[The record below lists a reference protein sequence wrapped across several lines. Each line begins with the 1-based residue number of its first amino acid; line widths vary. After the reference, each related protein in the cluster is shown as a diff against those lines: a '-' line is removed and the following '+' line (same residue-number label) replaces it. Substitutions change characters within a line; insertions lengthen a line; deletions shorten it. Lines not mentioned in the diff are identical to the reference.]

1 MTPDLGWWSSLI
13 GLLGIEALVVILLCT
28 LAAAPGRSPHWRRWV
43 WVSGLLAISLT
54 WMLELGGAGERW
66 RIWRQQGV
74 SQRQMV
80 IRKIQAGGERV
91 TPATPPAEGA
101 VSVMNLATISPP
113 SSPVWWPGWL
123 WLSGTGLVLLKALAA
138 RVVWMWRASR
148 CRSFQSTETHGTH
161 LDLPMGSVATAAGV
175 GGLEKGGNGVPPLM
189 SEEPS
194 SISPS
199 SVAARAVATVDRL
212 RTQMGLRPIRVA
224 VLPMNSGPMAFG
236 VLRPTVA
243 IPADF
248 ERRFSPAQQQA
259 ILAHELGHLATRDPM
274 WLLIADAV
282 CAMAWWH
289 PGVWWARQQFVSAAE
304 LCADEAARLVPDGPV
319 ALAEALVAFGRELAT
334 ADGAGAGGN
343 GSPSALSQRVLRL
356 LNDQPHRAPLGQA
369 GRVCWSGALA
379 LGILGLLAAPSPADR
394 RGISPFLSSLQADA
408 DSAVVPYKNVQD
420 LLRDPLFQT
429 VLQSLRHA
437 ESPIGQSSPKPTA
450 SLELAAADG
459 PATRPP
465 SASTRQDTPPQTAS
479 PQRVVEA
486 PASPEPEPLHTRLFK
501 VSETD
506 VRRLIATVDLPDG
519 KNPESLSTSELQ
531 TAIRTF
537 ASRLGIQLSDPSK
550 GTPSQQEPAVFYN
563 SSGGVLMV
571 RARTEHLAGIEKTLQ
586 NTARQVMLKVFLC
599 EVPEAG
605 AGDFGLD
612 WLFGQ
617 APTNNPVVVSQVSRS
632 QLGSTNRLQGDQ
644 LRVDRL
650 SIGGQSA
657 VLSAEQFK
665 ALKER
670 MANRAGLDL
679 LSAPTVLTLENREAE
694 VSVQETRSLV
704 TGLER
709 VEPKGTE
716 KGSVRYLTDAVPV
729 GPTVR
734 LLALAQ
740 GDDWKVRVQAAL
752 TEFVGYDQPAVTN
765 RDSAA
770 NSKDA
775 GPEATVP
782 LPRLRVRETEATTV
796 ARPGETIALR
806 GPLAEEMVRTV
817 DKVPVVGDMPLIG
830 RFFRTESSW
839 TRRKRLYVFVQPE
852 TIDAKGRP
860 LRPTKSN

>member
-1 MTPDLGWWSSLI
+1 MTPDLGWWSLLI
-13 GLLGIEALVVILLCT
+13 GLLAIEALAVILVCT
-28 LAAAPGRSPHWRRWV
+28 LAAAPGRSPQWRRWV
-43 WVSGLLAISLT
+43 WASCLLAISLT
-54 WMLELGGAGERW
+54 WVLELAGAGERW

-80 IRKIQAGGERV
+80 IRKFQAGGERV

-101 VSVMNLATISPP
+101 VSVMNPATISPP

-148 CRSFQSTETHGTH
+148 CRSFQSAETHGTH
-161 LDLPMGSVATAAGV
+161 LDIPMGSVATAAGV
-175 GGLEKGGNGVPPLM
+175 GGLEKSGSSVPPRM

-194 SISPS
+194 ATSPGS
-199 SVAARAVATVDRL
+199 LAARALATVDRL
-212 RTQMGLRPIRVA
+212 RPQMGLRPIRVT
-224 VLPMNSGPMAFG
+224 VLPLNSGPMAFG
-236 VLRPTVA
+236 ILRPTVA
-243 IPADF
+243 IPVDF
-248 ERRFSPAQQQA
+248 ARRFSPAQQQA
-259 ILAHELGHLATRDPM
+259 ILAHELGHLAARDPL
-274 WLLIADAV
+274 WLLMADAV

-289 PGVWWARQQFVSAAE
+289 PVVWWARQQFVSAAE
-304 LCADEAARLVPDGPV
+304 LCADEAACHVPDGPV

-334 ADGAGAGGN
+334 AGGAGAGGN
-343 GSPSALSQRVLRL
+343 GSPSVLSQRVRRL
-356 LNDQPHRAPLGQA
+356 LDDQPHRAPLGQA

-379 LGILGLLAAPSPADR
+379 LGILGLLAAPSPTDR
-394 RGISPFLSSLQADA
+394 RGLSPFLSSLQADA
-408 DSAVVPYKNVQD
+408 DHAGAPYKNVQD
-420 LLRDPLFQT
+420 LLRDPQFQA

-437 ESPIGQSSPKPTA
+437 ESPTGQSSPNPTA
-450 SLELAAADG
+450 SLKLAGTAERS
-459 PATRPP
+459 ATASSAPP
-465 SASTRQDTPPQTAS
+465 RQDTPPQTTS
-479 PQRVVEA
+479 TQRAVEVSA
-486 PASPEPEPLHTRLFK
+486 TPEPEPLYTRLFK

-519 KNPESLSTSELQ
+519 KHADSLSASELQ
-531 TAIRTF
+531 PAIR
-537 ASRLGIQLSDPSK
+537 AYAARLGMELSDPSK
-550 GTPSQQEPAVFYN
+550 GTPAQQEPAVFYN

-571 RARTEHLAGIEKTLQ
+571 RARKEHLTGIEKTLQ

-617 APTNNPVVVSQVSRS
+617 APTNNPSVVSQVSRS

-657 VLSAEQFK
+657 VLSAGQFK

-670 MANRAGLDL
+670 MENRVGLDL

-704 TGLER
+704 TGFER
-709 VEPKGTE
+709 VEPNGTD

-765 RDSAA
+765 RASAA
-770 NSKDA
+770 NSKDV
-775 GPEATVP
+775 GPEAAVP

-860 LRPTKSN
+860 VRSTKSN